1 MKENAI
7 VKNDSKEYKYVF
19 VCGLQRSGTS
29 VLGRNVA
36 RLENCTRFKD
46 TGVLEDEGQYLQ
58 DVYPSDREYGG
69 TGRYGFDRRA
79 HLTEASDLLTP
90 ENIGKL
96 QQSWHSHWDPRR
108 TICVEKTPAN
118 LLMTRFLQAAFP
130 NSYFVVI
137 KRHPVAV
144 SLATQ
149 TWKVSITSLHSMF
162 EHWLLCHEVFEQDKK
177 YLKHVYELK
186 YEEYIEN
193 SARCH
198 EEIAAFLGTR
208 LPTPARE
215 DSFRYVTR
223 CDGQRVHG
231 GYAEDPGLCVP
242 ECAMEDVTGLH
253 NRKYFDRWSHLL
265 MSSPFKGYY
274 RYIARKYE
282 PEFAKYGYSLTKGFF
297 ETDEALD
304 PGSKVSAIVG
314 FMYCLGA
321 DLSALLQR
329 STIRTRFYIKQG
341 VKKALPEFV
350 LNRIRQ
356 ARQKALLSKGAAVI
370 ADLSGRCR

>member
-1 MKENAI
+1 MQRIYYHEGKDEFLFCSEAKPLLK
-7 VKNDSKEYKYVF
+7 VKPELRELDMQALGEFISDKNNYRYVF

-96 QQSWHSHWDPRR
+96 QQSWHSHWDPRK

-149 TWKVSITSLHSMF
+149 RWKVSITSLHSLF

-223 CDGQRVHG
+223 WDGQRVHG
-231 GYAEDPGLCVP
+231 GCNGPVLA
-242 ECAMEDVTGLH
+242 
-253 NRKYFDRWSHLL
+253 
-265 MSSPFKGYY
+265 
-274 RYIARKYE
+274 IARE
-282 PEFAKYGYSLTKGFF
+282 
-297 ETDEALD
+297 
-304 PGSKVSAIVG
+304 
-314 FMYCLGA
+314 
-321 DLSALLQR
+321 LSHC
-329 STIRTRFYIKQG
+329 
-341 VKKALPEFV
+341 
-350 LNRIRQ
+350 
-356 ARQKALLSKGAAVI
+356 
-370 ADLSGRCR
+370 GRY

>member
-46 TGVLEDEGQYLQ
+46 TGVIEDEGQYLQ
-58 DVYPSDREYGG
+58 DVYLSDREYGG

-149 TWKVSITSLHSMF
+149 RWKVSVTAIYRLL
-162 EHWLLCHEVFEQDKK
+162 EHWLHCYGIFEEDKK
-177 YLKHVYELK
+177 YLKNVYELR
-186 YEEYIEN
+186 YEDYVEDPAEY
-193 SARCH
+193 H
-198 EEIAAFLGTR
+198 QEIARFIGTGV
-208 LPTPARE
+208 PEAPKE
-215 DSFRYVTR
+215 DKFRYVA
-223 CDGQRVHG
+223 QW
-231 GYAEDPGLCVP
+231 PNPMGLRVP
-242 ECAMEDVTGLH
+242 ERTMEETVKIH
-253 NRKYFDRWSHLL
+253 NKKYFDRWSNLL
-265 MSSPFKGYY
+265 KNSLFKSYY
-274 RYIARKYE
+274 RYIAMKYE
-282 PEFAKYGYSLTKGFF
+282 PRVARYGYSLKEGFGVS
-297 ETDEALD
+297 EKALEAGKVLD
-304 PGSKVSAIVG
+304 AVG
-314 FMYCLGA
+314 PLCCLGA
-321 DLSALLQR
+321 DTGAFMRRLSVR
-329 STIRTRFYIKQG
+329 SNTRLRVAAKT
-341 VKKALPEFV
+341 VLPEFIV
-350 LNRIRQ
+350 TRIRQ
-356 ARQKALLSKGAAVI
+356 ARQKASLSKGRAQV
-370 ADLSGRCR
+370 SS